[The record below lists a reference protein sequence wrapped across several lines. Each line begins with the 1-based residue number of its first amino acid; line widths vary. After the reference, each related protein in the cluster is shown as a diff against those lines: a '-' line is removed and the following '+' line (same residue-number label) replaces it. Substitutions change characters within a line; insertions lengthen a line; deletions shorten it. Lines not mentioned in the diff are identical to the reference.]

1 MEREKLPIQCA
12 TFFFQNA
19 DNHLYTCIP
28 QHLYAAPMDLCKRI
42 FAAHNHARY
51 VAIDNEFGTRR
62 SSAEMRARFE
72 THIDC
77 GLLQEWAV
85 FGAHTVDSIHLSMCL
100 SAMSMIPLAND
111 TSLANNH
118 RAHHRVGSSSVF
130 ALPSQLE
137 AAAHIESVRCTF

>member
-12 TFFFQNA
+12 AFFFQNA
-19 DNHLYTCIP
+19 DNHLYTCIA
-28 QHLYAAPMDLCKRI
+28 QHLYTAPMDFCKRI
-42 FAAHNHARY
+42 FAAHDHARY

-72 THIDC
+72 THIDS
-77 GLLQEWAV
+77 GLLQERAV
-85 FGAHTVDSIHLSMCL
+85 FGAHAVDSIHLSMCL
-100 SAMSMIPLAND
+100 SAMSMIPLTYD

-118 RAHHRVGSSSVF
+118 RAHHRIGSSSVF

>member
-12 TFFFQNA
+12 AFFFQNA
-19 DNHLYTCIP
+19 DNHLYASIA

-42 FAAHNHARY
+42 FAAHDHARY

-62 SSAEMRARFE
+62 SSAEMRARFK

-77 GLLQEWAV
+77 GLLQERAV
-85 FGAHTVDSIHLSMCL
+85 FGAHAVDSIHLSMCL
-100 SAMSMIPLAND
+100 SAMSMIPLTND

-118 RAHHRVGSSSVF
+118 RAHHRIGSCSVF

>member
-1 MEREKLPIQCA
+1 MEREKLPIQRA
-12 TFFFQNA
+12 AFFFQNA
-19 DNHLYTCIP
+19 DNHLYARIA
-28 QHLYAAPMDLCKRI
+28 QHLYTAPMNLSKRI
-42 FAAHNHARY
+42 FAAHDHARD

-62 SSAEMRARFE
+62 RSAEMRARFE

-85 FGAHTVDSIHLSMCL
+85 FGAYAVDSIHLSMCL
-100 SAMSMIPLAND
+100 SAMSMIPLTYD

-137 AAAHIESVRCTF
+137 AATHIESVRCTF